1 MITLKIGG
9 VPEHFNF
16 PWHIG
21 IKKNLFD
28 NSDLSVE
35 WHYYKGGTG
44 EMVGKLDS
52 GELDIAILL
61 TEGFLSAYAKGLN
74 ALIAKEY
81 ITTPLVWG
89 IYTGYNST
97 IDSVYNESAKRIA
110 ISRPG
115 SGSHLM
121 ALIHAEQRGES
132 IDEFELVEVKS
143 LEGAVNSLVELKSD
157 LFYWE
162 KYTTKPH
169 IVSKELRLIGEF
181 SAPWSSFMIAV
192 NKNSYANKKG
202 SVVHVLDKMNSF
214 CKIFKSENESINLLS
229 SHFGMTKVDSE
240 DWLRQT
246 VWKNGYTI
254 SKKSLDNARLALS
267 KINSS
272 LDLPPFEDMVTDEVV
287 LK

>member
-1 MITLKIGG
+1 MSKLKIGG

-16 PWHIG
+16 PWHLAIE
-21 IKKNLFD
+21 KKLFENID
-28 NSDLSVE
+28 VSVE
-35 WHYYKGGTG
+35 WHYFKGGTG

-61 TEGFLSAYAKGLN
+61 TEGFLSAYSKGLN

-89 IYTGYNST
+89 IYTGYGSK
-97 IDSVYNESAKRIA
+97 IDSVYNESTKRIA

-143 LEGAVNSLVELKSD
+143 LEGAVQSLSNLESD
-157 LFYWE
+157 IFYWE

-169 IVSKELRLIGEF
+169 VLSKELKLIGEF

-192 NKNSYANKKG
+192 NKDAYANKKE
-202 SVVHVLDKMNSF
+202 SIMHILNKMNSF
-214 CKIFKSENESINLLS
+214 CKTFKSENESINLLS
-229 SHFGMTKVDSE
+229 SHFGMTKDDSQ

-246 VWKNGYTI
+246 VWKDGYSI
-254 SKKSLDNARLALS
+254 SKKSLDNARLALA
-267 KINSS
+267 KINSDFQLS
-272 LDLPPFEDMVTDEVV
+272 AFEEMITNEVV